1 MPKKTLIILVIFIHL
16 FYGCTNP
23 DKSASVV
30 TAPTP
35 EPTRISTP
43 TPLYNGAPISV
54 VKEWESF
61 IKDGRY
67 KLASDG
73 YSGKPYHYSWF
84 SDLLVIV
91 EDTKAK
97 KSGSR
102 FKLVYFGQANG
113 TTGKFRANWVLHNLD
128 LSKCTLS
135 NASSALVIDEI
146 ETGRGATLEWDVRRK
161 RYTCLHFKR

>member
-73 YSGKPYHYSWF
+73 YSGKPYHYSW
-84 SDLLVIV
+84 SNDLLAIV

-97 KSGSR
+97 NVGSR
-102 FKLVYFGQANG
+102 FKLIYFVENG
-113 TTGKFRANWVLHNLD
+113 TTGKFKPNWVLHNLD
-128 LSKCTLS
+128 LSKCTVS
-135 NASSALVIDEI
+135 NASSALVIYQEGKN
-146 ETGRGATLEWDVRRK
+146 TGATLEWDVRRK
-161 RYTCLHFKR
+161 RYTCLRFR